1 MIILLT
7 GASHTGKTVMA
18 QKLLETYH
26 YPYLS
31 LDHLKMGLIRSHYTT
46 LTPEDDDQLTS
57 YMWPIVREII
67 KTAIENQQNLIVE
80 GLYIPFDWVQAF
92 SVEYLE
98 EIQYYC
104 LVMTENY
111 IRKQFSTIK
120 MHANAVE
127 KRLDDSDYNLTEMIA
142 DNTEN
147 LRQCQKHGYRYI
159 LIDEYYPTTIDL
171 SRPQKG

>member
-46 LTPEDDDQLTS
+46 LTPEDDDQLTI

-80 GLYIPFDWVQAF
+80 GLYIPFDWMQDF
-92 SVEYLE
+92 SVKYLE
-98 EIQYYC
+98 EIQFYC

-120 MHANAVE
+120 MHANDVE
-127 KRLDDSDYNLTEMIA
+127 KRLDDSDYNLAEMIMENA
-142 DNTEN
+142 EN

-159 LIDEYYPTTIDL
+159 LIDEHYPTTIDL
-171 SRPQKG
+171 